1 MKKILP
7 SVMRRIPM
15 IFARICGCCSE
26 KDGVIGYL
34 SQIDGIDI
42 IQKNLNDFI
51 VFGVDVAGIFCRLSV
66 YYFVVIYCFCSD
78 SST

>member
-1 MKKILP
+1 
-7 SVMRRIPM
+7 M

-51 VFGVDVAGIFCRLSV
+51 VFVVDVAGIFCRHVCVL
-66 YYFVVIYCFCSD
+66 FCCHLLFLQ
-78 SST
+78 